1 MYVAPLLR
9 GRSPVSIV
17 NSCLVRRSIFSSSSC
32 FTATPW
38 YRSFDRLCNRG
49 MYPPNLIPRR
59 CVNTRYAQLSKGRS
73 FNSKSG
79 RRMNITSDGVI
90 HALILTNAMVTCL
103 WVSAITR
110 QRKVRMLTHFTT
122 SYEHLKSGRYY
133 TLLTCVFSHA
143 QISHLLANMV
153 GLYFFGRQVAQ
164 ILGPKRFVYLY
175 LSSGVLSSF
184 AAVWEQ
190 SQSKKTILNLGASGA
205 VNAITAF
212 SVLTFP
218 HSMVYIFGILPM
230 PAWLFGVLFIGKDF
244 YGWFQQDSRIGHFAH
259 LGGAMCGAVY
269 HRYWRRSVPM
279 RWHWWCVHFLCDFG
293 LGKWLYTKTNIV
305 VYSADPIYCVSA
317 QWCGVEMFVFA
328 SIFLGLLTA
337 AAK

>member
-1 MYVAPLLR
+1 
-9 GRSPVSIV
+9 
-17 NSCLVRRSIFSSSSC
+17 
-32 FTATPW
+32 
-38 YRSFDRLCNRG
+38 

-153 GLYFFGRQVAQ
+153 GLYFSGRQVAQ

-190 SQSKKTILNLGASGA
+190 SQSKKPILNLGASGA
-205 VNAITAF
+205 VNAIIAF

-244 YGWFQQDSRIGHFAH
+244 YGWFQQDSRIDRAQQE
-259 LGGAMCGAVY
+259 LL
-269 HRYWRRSVPM
+269 SS
-279 RWHWWCVHFLCDFG
+279 
-293 LGKWLYTKTNIV
+293 IV
-305 VYSADPIYCVSA
+305 DLQRCQSSLVSPHA
-317 QWCGVEMFVFA
+317 EKALVLQRDVEKETVRLNRNVA
-328 SIFLGLLTA
+328 SICQRAVKWNTEQKRLETKWKKLSAFDEWALETEENMRKIAGYAEYVLA
-337 AAK
+337 VISRES